1 MQTTN
6 DIVER
11 LRNPEFDC
19 ADEAADEI
27 ERLREVIDQLRRN
40 HFIAVK
46 RLRDVYV
53 LLHDGLGIMRE
64 VLKAE
69 LTITPKGNHD

>member
-1 MQTTN
+1 MTA

-27 ERLREVIDQLRRN
+27 EKLREASRILKDERSRLLSTLREIGN
-40 HFIAVK
+40 QAYDVWSSCAIAA
-46 RLRDVYV
+46 RR
-53 LLHDGLGIMRE
+53 
-64 VLKAE
+64 
-69 LTITPKGNHD
+69 